1 MDRTAVSY
9 VLVVEDDTYIQLLIS
24 RKLQSAGYIVR
35 AMANGHDA
43 LALALRE
50 PPSILLLD
58 VMLPDINGL
67 EICRAVKTELGAK
80 APPVIILSARGQISD
95 VQAGKAVGADDYLI
109 KPFAPRE
116 LLARVQRFVRV

>member
-1 MDRTAVSY
+1 MSY
-9 VLVVEDDTYIQLLIS
+9 VLVVEDDTYIQLLIA
-24 RKLQSAGYIVR
+24 RKLQSAGYSVR
-35 AMANGHDA
+35 ALANGQDA

-67 EICRAVKTELGAK
+67 EICRAVKTKLGAK

>member
-1 MDRTAVSY
+1 MSY
-9 VLVVEDDTYIQLLIS
+9 VLVVEDDKYIQLLIT
-24 RKLQSAGYIVR
+24 RKLQSAGYTVR
-35 AMANGHDA
+35 ALASGKEA

-58 VMLPDINGL
+58 VMLPDISGL
-67 EICRAVKTELGAK
+67 DICKAVKAELGAK
-80 APPVIILSARGQISD
+80 SPPVIILSARGQISD

-116 LLARVQRFVRV
+116 LLTRVQRFVRV

>member
-1 MDRTAVSY
+1 VTY
-9 VLVVEDDTYIQLLIS
+9 VLVVEDDTYIQLLIM
-24 RKLQSAGYIVR
+24 RKLQSAGYTVR
-35 AMANGHDA
+35 TMMNGQDA

-58 VMLPDINGL
+58 VMLPDISGL
-67 EICRAVKTELGAK
+67 EVCQAIKTKLGAK
-80 APPVIILSARGQISD
+80 SPPVIILSARGQISD

-116 LLARVQRFVRV
+116 LLARVQRFARA